1 MSAFAPLVGLSGHRS
16 ARLVLRGTIMRLKLL
31 TAAAALALMIGHSA
45 AKADEEVGDV
55 VGERAAH

>member
-1 MSAFAPLVGLSGHRS
+1 M
-16 ARLVLRGTIMRLKLL
+16 RLVLRGTIMRLKLL

-45 AKADEEVGDV
+45 AKAYEEVGDV